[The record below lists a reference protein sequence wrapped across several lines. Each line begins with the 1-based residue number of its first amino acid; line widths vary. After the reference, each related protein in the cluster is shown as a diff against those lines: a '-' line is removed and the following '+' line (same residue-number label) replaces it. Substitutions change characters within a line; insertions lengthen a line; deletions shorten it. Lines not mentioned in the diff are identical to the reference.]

1 MTVVIPEV
9 RRFADAEAVSRA
21 AADEVQRLAS
31 AAVAARG
38 RFTIA
43 LSGGSTPKR
52 LYQLLA
58 GEPWRAAIDWERV
71 EVFFGDERA
80 VPPDDPESNYRMAR
94 EAMLAPLGLAPSRV
108 HRMEAERPNL
118 DAAALAYEATLAR
131 VFGLALGAGAPPPR
145 LDLVLLGLGPD
156 GHTASLFP
164 HTAAL
169 REAQR
174 WCVPNWVP
182 QQNAHR
188 MTLTYPVLDQA
199 REIVFLVAGAG
210 KSAPLAEVLEGPQ
223 DFGRLPSQRVRPAAG
238 RLRFLVDEAAA
249 SNLRQH

>member
-1 MTVVIPEV
+1 MTIVIPEV
-9 RRFADAEAVSRA
+9 RRFADAEAISRA
-21 AADEVQRLAS
+21 AADEVQRIAT
-31 AAVAARG
+31 AAIAARG

-52 LYQLLA
+52 LYALLSR
-58 GEPWRAAIDWERV
+58 EPFRTTIDWERV
-71 EVFFGDERA
+71 EIFFGDERA
-80 VPPDDPESNYRMAR
+80 VPPDDAESNYRMAR
-94 EAMLAPLGLAPSRV
+94 EAMLESLALAPSRI

-131 VFGLALGAGAPPPR
+131 VFGLALGAGSPPPS

-169 REAQR
+169 HEARR

-182 QQNAHR
+182 QQSAHR
-188 MTLTYPVLDQA
+188 MTLTYPVFDQA
-199 REIVFLVAGAG
+199 REIVFLVAGAE
-210 KSAPLAEVLEGPQ
+210 KAAPLAEVLEGPQ
-223 DFGRLPSQRVRPAAG
+223 DFDRLPSQRIRPAAG
-238 RLRFLVDEAAA
+238 RLVFLVDEAAA
-249 SNLRQH
+249 AKLGRH

>member
-1 MTVVIPEV
+1 MMILKPEI

-21 AADEVQRLAS
+21 AADEVQRLAV
-31 AAVAARG
+31 AAIAARG
-38 RFTIA
+38 RFTLA
-43 LSGGSTPKR
+43 LSGGTTPRR
-52 LYQLLA
+52 LYELLA
-58 GEPWRAAIDWERV
+58 AEPWRTAIDWERV
-71 EVFFGDERA
+71 EIFFGDERA
-80 VPPDDPESNYRMAR
+80 VPPDDAASNYRMAR

-131 VFGLALGAGAPPPR
+131 VFGIALGVGAAPPC

-169 REAQR
+169 REARR

-182 QQNAHR
+182 QQGSNR
-188 MTLTYPVLDQA
+188 MTLTYPVLNQA
-199 REIVFLVAGAG
+199 REVVFLVAGREKA
-210 KSAPLAEVLEGPQ
+210 APLAEVLEGPQ
-223 DFGRLPSQRVRPAAG
+223 DPERLPSQRVLPVAG
-238 RLRFLVDEAAA
+238 RLVFLVDEAAA
-249 SNLRQH
+249 SSLERS